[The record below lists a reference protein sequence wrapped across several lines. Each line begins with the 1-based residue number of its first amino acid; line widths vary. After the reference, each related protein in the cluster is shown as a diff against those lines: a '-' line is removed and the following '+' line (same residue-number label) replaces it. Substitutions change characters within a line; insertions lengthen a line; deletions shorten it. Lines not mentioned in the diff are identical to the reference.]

1 MYTPTTDSKVISRQP
16 TRQATSQ
23 ESFRE
28 KYGFAY
34 LLLVPALLL
43 FVVIVIGPSLQTIWM
58 SFHDVQLISTDSPF
72 VGLDNYERVLESRL
86 LGKVI
91 RNSIIWTVG
100 SVFLQFVIGFSLAL
114 ILNRMGRF
122 GNYLRGFLLLSWV
135 MPGIVIAFMWRFML
149 SPDWGVINW
158 GLESLGLIDSGI
170 PWLSRGNTAM
180 LSVIIAN
187 AWKGFP
193 FWMIMI
199 SAGLKGINK
208 EIYDAASVDGASGWR
223 MLWYVTLPLL
233 RFPLFVTSTLAF
245 IWTFNYFDLI
255 FGMTGGGPLDATR
268 NVPLYIYDT
277 AFTGFRMGE
286 ASAASVLLML
296 FMSFMVIVYA
306 RSLKIE
312 GGQLS

>member
-1 MYTPTTDSKVISRQP
+1 MYKQSAKSSSSQH
-16 TRQATSQ
+16 QSATEKNSL
-23 ESFRE
+23 SFWNR
-28 KYGFAY
+28 YGLAY
-34 LLLVPALLL
+34 LLLVPALILL
-43 FVVIVIGPSLQTIWM
+43 FGIVVGPALQAIWM
-58 SFHDVQLISTDSPF
+58 SFHDIHLTSMEEPF
-72 VGLDNYERVLESRL
+72 IGLENYLEVLDSRL
-86 LGKVI
+86 MSKVI
-91 RNSIIWTVG
+91 RNSFVWTFG
-100 SVFLQFVIGFSLAL
+100 SVFLQFLIGFTLAL
-114 ILNRMGRF
+114 VLDRF
-122 GNYLRGFLLLSWV
+122 GKAGNYIRGFLLLSWV

-149 SPDWGVINW
+149 SPDWGIINAVLEGS
-158 GLESLGLIDSGI
+158 GLVDKGI

-199 SAGLKGINK
+199 SAGLKSINR
-208 EIYDAASVDGASGWR
+208 EIYDAAAVDGASGWR
-223 MLWYVTLPLL
+223 MIMYITVPLL

-268 NVPLYIYDT
+268 SVPLYIYDT
-277 AFTGFRMGE
+277 AFTGFRIGE

-296 FMSFMVIVYA
+296 FMSVVIVIYA
-306 RSLKIE
+306 RALRIE